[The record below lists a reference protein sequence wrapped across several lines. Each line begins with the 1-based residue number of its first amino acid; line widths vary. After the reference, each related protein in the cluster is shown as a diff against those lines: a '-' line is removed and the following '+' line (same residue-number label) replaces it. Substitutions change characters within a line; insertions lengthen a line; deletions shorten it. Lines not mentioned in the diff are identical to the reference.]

1 MILIVFLSVLLIG
14 TTVGGV
20 FFYRLYKQEKVKRLF
35 ETSRCNTRDKLIDQQ
50 DSFIWE
56 LIRKQEKMQDHL
68 SSALCPMNNHIWI
81 GGKCSKCGRAKDA
94 PHE

>member
-35 ETSRCNTRDKLIDQQ
+35 ETSRCNARDKLIDQQ

-56 LIRKQEKMQDHL
+56 LIRKQEKMQDRL
-68 SSALCPMNNHIWI
+68 SSLMLFAVSQSAL
-81 GGKCSKCGRAKDA
+81 RQ
-94 PHE
+94 

>member
-1 MILIVFLSVLLIG
+1 MKILVVFLAILLVG
-14 TTVGGV
+14 TSVGGA
-20 FFYRLYKQEKVKRLF
+20 FFYRLYKQEKVKHLF
-35 ETSRCNTRDKLIDQQ
+35 EASRCDTRDKLIDQQ

-68 SSALCPMNNHIWI
+68 SSVLCPMNNHIWI

-94 PHE
+94 

>member
-35 ETSRCNTRDKLIDQQ
+35 ETSRCDTRDKLIDQQ

-56 LIRKQEKMQDHL
+56 LIRKQEKMQDRL
-68 SSALCPMNNHIWI
+68 STILCPMNNHIWI
-81 GGKCSKCGRAKDA
+81 GGKCSKCGRAKDG
-94 PHE
+94 

>member
-35 ETSRCNTRDKLIDQQ
+35 ETSRCNARDKLIDQQ

-56 LIRKQEKMQDHL
+56 LINKIEQQQDRL
-68 SSALCPMNNHIWI
+68 SALLCPMNDHVWKD
-81 GGKCSKCGRAKDA
+81 GRCVKCGRVQDG
-94 PHE
+94 